1 MEIFPAIDLKGGQCV
16 RLTQGKFDAVTV
28 YSSDPPTQAATF
40 AAAGARWLHVVDL
53 DGAKAGAVRQID
65 IIAKIVKASP
75 LEVQAG
81 GGIRDEKA
89 IENLIGAGVRRV
101 VIGSLAVSDRARV
114 EGWLRKYG
122 SDRIVLAFDVRDNGN
137 GPEILT
143 HGWQEGSRVSLW
155 EILDSYDRAV
165 PLKSVLC
172 TDIARDGMLT
182 GTNVGLYRAMRQR
195 RPDLEVLASGGVGAL
210 GELRLLKDAGIAGV
224 IVGKA
229 LYEGRFTLSEALA
242 EVRDGR

>member
-1 MEIFPAIDLKGGQCV
+1 MEIFPAIDLKGGECV

-28 YSSDPPTQAATF
+28 YSADPAAQAAAF

-65 IIAKIVKASP
+65 TIAKIVKASP
-75 LEVQAG
+75 LQVQAG

-89 IENLIGAGVRRV
+89 IEGLIGAGVRRV
-101 VIGSLAVSDRARV
+101 VIGSLAVSDRPRV

-122 SDRIVLAFDVRDNGN
+122 SDRIVLAFDVRDDGK

-155 EILDSYDRAV
+155 DILESYDRAV

-182 GTNVGLYRAMRQR
+182 GTNFELYRLMRQR

-210 GELRLLKDAGIAGV
+210 AELRPLKDAGIAGV